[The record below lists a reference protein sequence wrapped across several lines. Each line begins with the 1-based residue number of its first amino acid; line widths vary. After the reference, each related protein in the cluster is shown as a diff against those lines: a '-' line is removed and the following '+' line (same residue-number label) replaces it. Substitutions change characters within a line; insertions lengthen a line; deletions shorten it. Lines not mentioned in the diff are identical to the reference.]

1 MMARVPLMLA
11 SLLLAAC
18 SGGEVDGDGGAEPLA
33 GRAATPPA
41 STPPASTPPASTP
54 PASTPPASTPI
65 ATPAP
70 AWDLLA
76 SGEGSALRFPATG
89 DHAILLFCP
98 AGEDR
103 LLVNIPGFRPIGSE
117 ERLSFGSGAAAHA
130 LVADTRGDAQRGGV
144 SGEGAVPAKLA
155 ALIGGPVAAVYGAQQ
170 SGPHPAVPVELAEA
184 FVEGCG

>member
-1 MMARVPLMLA
+1 MARVTLMLA

-18 SGGEVDGDGGAEPLA
+18 SGGEADGDGGAEPLA
-33 GRAATPPA
+33 GRAATPLA
-41 STPPASTPPASTP
+41 STPPPSTPT
-54 PASTPPASTPI
+54 

-103 LLVNIPGFRPIGSE
+103 LLVNIPAFRPIGSE
-117 ERLSFGSGAAAHA
+117 ERLSFGSGAEAHA
-130 LVADTRGDAQRGGV
+130 LVADTRGDPQRGGV
-144 SGEGAVPAKLA
+144 SGEGAVPANLA
-155 ALIGGPVAAVYGAQQ
+155 SLIAGPLAAVYGAQQ
-170 SGPHPAVPVELAEA
+170 SGPHPAVPAELAEA
-184 FVEGCG
+184 FVEGCEEGANATSEAAS